1 MNNVLQTLGQRVSS
15 LRKTKG
21 FSQEELAE
29 ESKISLRT
37 IQRIEKDTTQ
47 PRGHTLKAIAAALDC
62 TLEQLQDFS
71 VAQTSVAETTSQ
83 DFHKLNMLNLSCL
96 GILGLPFGNLIFPL
110 LLYRKFKGDQELK
123 LAARKVIN
131 FQIIWYIIVAP
142 TLILIPLLQQ
152 TLDIR
157 FPLILAFAV
166 VAIAYNLF
174 IVIRNTMRIK
184 QGNLNIYPGIP
195 NLF

>member
-1 MNNVLQTLGQRVSS
+1 MNHVSQTLGQRVSS

-37 IQRIEKDTTQ
+37 IQRIEKNTTQ

-71 VAQTSVAETTSQ
+71 TPQIPTTETTTQ
-83 DFHKLNMLNLSCL
+83 NFQKLNILNLSCL
-96 GILGLPFGNLIFPL
+96 GLIGIPFGNLIFPL
-110 LLYRKFKGDQELK
+110 LIYRKFKGDQELK
-123 LAARKVIN
+123 IAARKIIN

-142 TLILIPLLQQ
+142 TLILIPLIQQ
-152 TLDIR
+152 VFNIR

-166 VAIAYNLF
+166 VSIVCNLF
-174 IVIRNTMRIK
+174 IVIRNSIRIK
-184 QGNLNIYPGIP
+184 QGNLKIYPGIP
-195 NLF
+195 TLF